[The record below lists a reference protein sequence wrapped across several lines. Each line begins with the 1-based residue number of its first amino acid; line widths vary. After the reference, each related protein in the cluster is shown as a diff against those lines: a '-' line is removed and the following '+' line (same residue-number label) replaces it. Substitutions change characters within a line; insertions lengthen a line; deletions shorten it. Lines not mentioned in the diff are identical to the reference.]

1 MLRIAIARADLG
13 RSVEMAVLPVR
24 EMRFRYMQP
33 DNAQSL
39 HLTNY
44 QAKQTISALVLRA
57 GLNLWHKAQ
66 VSLLCATLPVYAGYL
81 NMLEP
86 SPHFEDT
93 GNLTQKS
100 KASASTRQESLFF
113 IPTKPIYENQRP
125 FWGKVMDQDC
135 LTLPSMLFYLGVP
148 VVVSIVATAAYC

>member
-66 VSLLCATLPVYAGYL
+66 VSLLCATLPV
-81 NMLEP
+81 
-86 SPHFEDT
+86 
-93 GNLTQKS
+93 
-100 KASASTRQESLFF
+100 
-113 IPTKPIYENQRP
+113 
-125 FWGKVMDQDC
+125 
-135 LTLPSMLFYLGVP
+135 
-148 VVVSIVATAAYC
+148 